1 MKVNIG
7 GVKYVPGFYGKKRP
21 NAAVSVNNYFREW
34 EERQLDIQKRK
45 PKPKVPPTICFSRK
59 IGVGVLEIADILAEK
74 IGYRVVDREILEYI
88 AKEEKLSKK
97 TVAFFNEQYPGII
110 SEYISWIFGEKAFTK
125 SDNTKNL
132 FSAIFSIANL
142 EPSIFVGRGAYLLL
156 PREQVLA
163 VRFICS
169 DEFRIKR
176 LARILNVKEKEAAGK
191 LGEIDKEQR
200 DFFKQVYGKKDLT
213 TDEFDMLINCDY
225 IKEPQ
230 WAAEIVAQA
239 FREKFGT
246 DTASAL

>member
-21 NAAVSVNNYFREW
+21 DAALSVNNFFREW
-34 EERQLDIQKRK
+34 EKRRLAIQKREL
-45 PKPKVPPTICFSRK
+45 KPKVPPTICFSRK

-88 AKEEKLSKK
+88 AKEEKLSRK

-110 SEYISWIFGEKAFTK
+110 SEYISWIFGEKAFSK

-156 PREQVLA
+156 PRDQVLA

-176 LARILNVKEKEAAGK
+176 LAKILNLREIEVAGK
-191 LGEIDKEQR
+191 LVEIDKEQR

-213 TDEFDMLINCDY
+213 PDEFDMIINCDY
-225 IKEPQ
+225 ITEPL
-230 WAAEIVAQA
+230 WAAGIVAKA
-239 FREKFGT
+239 FQMKFGNQV
-246 DTASAL
+246 AVS

>member
-1 MKVNIG
+1 M
-7 GVKYVPGFYGKKRP
+7 
-21 NAAVSVNNYFREW
+21 
-34 EERQLDIQKRK
+34 D
-45 PKPKVPPTICFSRK
+45 
-59 IGVGVLEIADILAEK
+59 
-74 IGYRVVDREILEYI
+74 
-88 AKEEKLSKK
+88 
-97 TVAFFNEQYPGII
+97 
-110 SEYISWIFGEKAFTK
+110 FGEKAFAK
-125 SDNTKNL
+125 SDHTKNL

-191 LGEIDKEQR
+191 LVEIDKEQR

-213 TDEFDMLINCDY
+213 TDEFDMIINCDY
-225 IKEPQ
+225 IKEPH